1 VIEFFQYPLALLVTL
16 GVLVTVHELGHFL
29 IARWSG
35 VRVVRFSIGFGR
47 PIWKRTDRR
56 GTEFVIALI
65 PLGGF
70 VRMLD
75 EREPGVIEVARRP
88 GDVSYADL
96 SVWWRIAIAAGG
108 PFANF
113 VLAVIVYWVLYVLGT
128 TAIAPILGPLGAD
141 TALGRA
147 GVTEGTEIV
156 SIDGEPT
163 RSWQEV
169 AMALAGRLGDTG
181 AIVFGTREPGAE
193 ARVTE
198 HAVPIV
204 SWHRGVDEPDLL
216 GSLGIEPALPAIMG
230 EVLGDGPAA
239 RAGFERW
246 DRVIAVD
253 GTPVEGWAHW
263 VRLVQAAPDKALSV
277 RILRDG
283 REQTLSV
290 RPEARPGPDGATS
303 GYVGVAPYVH
313 EVRYGPV
320 DAIPRSLS
328 ETGAKTVMTL
338 DLLRKMVLGDVSVKN
353 LSGPITIAR
362 VAGDSVR
369 SGLPFFLGILA
380 LLSISLAVL
389 NLLPIPILD
398 GGHILFCLAEVVRG
412 KPLPERVQ
420 ALGMQ
425 IGLFVVGGLMILAL
439 YNDVARLF

>member
-29 IARWSG
+29 IARRSG

-47 PIWKRTDRR
+47 PLWSRTDRH

-96 SVWWRIAIAAGG
+96 SVWWRMAIAAGG

-113 VLAVIVYWVLYVLGT
+113 VLAAFVYWILYVLGT
-128 TAIAPILGPLGAD
+128 TAIAPILGPLGGD
-141 TALGRA
+141 TALGRT
-147 GVTEGTEIV
+147 GVTEGAEIV
-156 SIDGEPT
+156 SIDGERT

-181 AIVFGTREPGAE
+181 AIVFGTRQPGAGE
-193 ARVTE
+193 PVVE

-230 EVLGDGPAA
+230 EVLADGPAA
-239 RAGFERW
+239 TAGFQRW

-253 GTPVEGWAHW
+253 DVPVEGWAHW
-263 VRLVQAAPDKALSV
+263 VRLVQAAPEKTLSV
-277 RILRDG
+277 RILRNDV
-283 REQTLSV
+283 EQVLSV
-290 RPEARPGPDGATS
+290 TPEARPGADDAAS

-313 EVRYGPV
+313 EVRYGPL
-320 DAIPRSLS
+320 DAIPRSLT

-338 DLLRKMVLGDVSVKN
+338 DLLRKMVIGDVSVKN

-398 GGHILFCLAEVVRG
+398 GGHILFCLAELVRG

-425 IGLFVVGGLMILAL
+425 IGLFMVGGLMILAL

>member
-47 PIWKRTDRR
+47 PLWSRTDKH
-56 GTEFVIALI
+56 GTEFVVALI

-75 EREPGVIEVARRP
+75 EREPGTIEAERRA

-113 VLAVIVYWVLYVLGT
+113 VLAAIVYWILYVIGT

-141 TALGRA
+141 TALGRT
-147 GVTEGTEIV
+147 GVTEGAEIV

-169 AMALAGRLGDTG
+169 AMALAARLGDTG
-181 AIVFGTREPGAE
+181 AIVLGTREPGEQQVA
-193 ARVTE
+193 E

-230 EVLGDGPAA
+230 EVLAGGPAA
-239 RAGFERW
+239 MAGFQRW
-246 DRVIAVD
+246 DRIVAVD
-253 GTPVEGWAHW
+253 DVAVEGWAHW
-263 VRLVQAAPDKALSV
+263 VRIVQAAPDKTLTV
-277 RILRDG
+277 RILRNDM
-283 REQTLSV
+283 EATLNV
-290 RPEARPGPDGATS
+290 TPEARAGTDGAAS

-313 EVRYGPV
+313 EVRYGPL
-320 DAIPRSLS
+320 DAIPRSLT

-338 DLLRKMVLGDVSVKN
+338 DLLRKMVIGDVSMKN

-398 GGHILFCLAEVVRG
+398 GGHILFCLAELVRG

-425 IGLFVVGGLMILAL
+425 IGLFMVGGLMILAL